1 MKKGYS
7 KSYLMALDKLMES
20 VVREFSEI
28 NRNKDESSYATERA
42 MKEFIIEAIEELE
55 VTRAVPI
62 SYMLR
67 LSCCEGFL
75 DEIYHILLTDELF
88 RSGLKVQVY
97 AALCNYLEHLGDYQ
111 SFNIHEEDNTLLKEE

>member
-20 VVREFSEI
+20 VVREFSKI
-28 NRNKDESSYATERA
+28 TRNKDESSYATERA

-55 VTRAVPI
+55 VTKAVPI

-67 LSCCEGFL
+67 LSCCDGFL
-75 DEIYHILLTDELF
+75 DEIYHTLLNDELF

-97 AALCNYLEHLGDYQ
+97 AAICNYLEHLGDYQ
-111 SFNIHEEDNTLLKEE
+111 SFNIHVEDNALLKEE

>member
-20 VVREFSEI
+20 VVREFSKI
-28 NRNKDESSYATERA
+28 TRNKDESSYATERA

-55 VTRAVPI
+55 VTKAVPI

-67 LSCCEGFL
+67 LSCCDGFL
-75 DEIYHILLTDELF
+75 DEIYHTLLNDELF

-97 AALCNYLEHLGDYQ
+97 AAICNYLEHLGDYQ
-111 SFNIHEEDNTLLKEE
+111 SFNIHEEDNALLIEE